1 MKKRN
6 YIILAIVLILAIL
19 SPFVFRSLGGPRL
32 NKPESVIYDPT
43 GDRFLISNVGS
54 KSIMAMSPDG
64 KFSKFMDKGFTA
76 PKGMIYRDGMLFVAD
91 QKQIHIID
99 VNEASIIE
107 SIPIEGAVSLND
119 IAIGEGG
126 QIYVTD
132 MGGDAVYIY
141 DKGSKAQEK
150 IISPLLKS
158 PNGIIY
164 DRPRRQMF
172 VVCFT
177 KHSPIL
183 SLNVVD
189 KSVTIFKDTIYSDLD
204 GIAID
209 DPGRIFFSSWQDD
222 TIIEIPQEQNRFIAT
237 RTGYKDAADMYYHLP
252 TNELIVP
259 LFSSNRIVRIDLD
272 K

>member
-1 MKKRN
+1 MKKHH
-6 YIILAIVLILAIL
+6 YIILIVVILAAVAIL
-19 SPFVFRSLGGPRL
+19 FIGKITGGTKL
-32 NKPESVIYDPT
+32 NKPESVVYDPL
-43 GDRFLISNVGS
+43 GNRFLISNVGS
-54 KSIMAMSPDG
+54 RSILAMSPEG
-64 KFSKFMDKGFTA
+64 EYSKFMNKGFTA
-76 PKGMIYRDGMLFVAD
+76 PKVMIYRDGMLFVAD
-91 QKQIHIID
+91 RTQIHIID

-132 MGGDAVYIY
+132 MGADAVFIY
-141 DKGSKAQEK
+141 DKGSKSQEK

-172 VVCFT
+172 IVCFT

-183 SLNVVD
+183 SLNVDD
-189 KSVTIFKDTIYSDLD
+189 KSVSIFKDTIYSDLD

-209 DPGRIFFSSWQDD
+209 DPGRIFFSSWKDD
-222 TIIEIPQEQNRFIAT
+222 AIIEIPQEQNRFIAT

-259 LFSSNRIVRIDLD
+259 LFSSNRIVRISLD